1 MKTAT
6 IMHLA
11 IGLFIAPLFVSCLVL
26 PPKEAR
32 AQGSGYPEPF
42 EAYSREELAQMLAPV
57 ALYPDVL
64 LSQILMASTYPIE
77 VIEADRWIG
86 RNPGLKDAALD
97 AALLAEDWDPS
108 VKAICHYPSILGLMS
123 ERISETTEIG
133 NAFLAQEAEVMDMVQ
148 ELRARAYAQG
158 NLATDSRQKV
168 VVQKET
174 IIIEPAAPRVI
185 YVPYYDPFVIYGP
198 WWYPAYP
205 PWYWGP
211 PGVSIGF
218 GISYWSAFHFSF
230 TYGTWSYF
238 DWPRR
243 TIFIDVHKRPRF
255 VRHDRWIVKPGR
267 WHHAPVHRRGVV
279 YRDSFTARKYGQDP
293 HRFRD
298 YRRDVRGFPDRRD
311 PHRDGDRRVD
321 DRSRIDRDKRGDDRL
336 RLERDRQ
343 VQQRVIRERQTR
355 EQAERQKRQTIDRNR
370 QMRKNVDR
378 DRPQQVKQKQVK
390 QEQVKLESVR
400 KEGER
405 GERGRQMRQQTE
417 QEKQGGDRVE
427 RQQRQRSRD
436 NVSNRVEDAKRERPS
451 NERGP
456 VNRQN
461 RNDDFRGKG
470 LFGGDDK
477 GGRDDRKGNGR

>member
-1 MKTAT
+1 
-6 IMHLA
+6 
-11 IGLFIAPLFVSCLVL
+11 
-26 PPKEAR
+26 
-32 AQGSGYPEPF
+32 
-42 EAYSREELAQMLAPV
+42 
-57 ALYPDVL
+57 
-64 LSQILMASTYPIE
+64 
-77 VIEADRWIG
+77 
-86 RNPGLKDAALD
+86 
-97 AALLAEDWDPS
+97 
-108 VKAICHYPSILGLMS
+108 MS

-298 YRRDVRGFPDRRD
+298 YRRDVRGLPDRRD
-311 PHRDGDRRVD
+311 LHRDGDRRVD
-321 DRSRIDRDKRGDDRL
+321 NRSRIDRDKRGDDRL

-370 QMRKNVDR
+370 QMRENVDR
-378 DRPQQVKQKQVK
+378 DRPQQIKQKQVK

-400 KEGER
+400 KEGGR

-417 QEKQGGDRVE
+417 QEKQGRDRVE
-427 RQQRQRSRD
+427 REQRQRSH
-436 NVSNRVEDAKRERPS
+436 
-451 NERGP
+451 
-456 VNRQN
+456 
-461 RNDDFRGKG
+461 
-470 LFGGDDK
+470 
-477 GGRDDRKGNGR
+477 DDRKGNGR